1 MLLLNKKYICIIL
14 LSTMFV
20 DAFSLQ
26 FGNGNDESST
36 VFIQVA
42 ENVKDFFLHT
52 RDSFIIKED
61 NTLWGTGQ
69 EVNWKFNGTDDYIN
83 TFEKLESDV
92 LSFDGVYLIKKDGS
106 TYEVYKGMSKFPYDI
121 LKGSGPFFIKKDNSL
136 WVAGENDK
144 GSFGTGEY
152 KVNYETPVKVRSNV
166 IDVIF
171 NRFFTLIIT
180 KQHELMITGEH
191 YLSSPFQKTNKFT
204 KIADNVR
211 YATENFYI
219 TDNDELYAFGWAA
232 NGVTGLGD
240 LKDKY
245 EILPT
250 KVMDD
255 VESVA
260 STQQATLILKKD
272 GSLYGCGGDS
282 PNYCG
287 ELGFGDRKPVF
298 TPKFIM
304 NNVKKVG
311 MGTSYSAVL
320 KNDGTLWMCG
330 ANNEWEVGL

>member
-1 MLLLNKKYICIIL
+1 MLSLNKRYIYFCFL
-14 LSTMFV
+14 FFYCLKGYT
-20 DAFSLQ
+20 LQ

-36 VFIQVA
+36 VFIQVTD
-42 ENVKDFFLHT
+42 NVKDFCLSYYDT
-52 RDSFIIKED
+52 YIIKED
-61 NTLWGTGQ
+61 NTLWGTGND
-69 EVNWKFNGTDDYIN
+69 VYRYFFDIKKTIN

-106 TYEVYKGMSKFPYDI
+106 TYEVYKGMTKFPYDI

-191 YLSSPFQKTNKFT
+191 YLPSPFQKTNKFT

-311 MGTSYSAVL
+311 MGTNFSAVL